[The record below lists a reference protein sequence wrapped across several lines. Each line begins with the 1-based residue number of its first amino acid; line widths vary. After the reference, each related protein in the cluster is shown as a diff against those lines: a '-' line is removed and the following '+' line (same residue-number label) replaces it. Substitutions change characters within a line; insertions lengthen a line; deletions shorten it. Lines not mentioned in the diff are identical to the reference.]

1 MLWIMWNHCLSINND
16 KKDLDKVEVI
26 LGFKIT
32 RSKRELFLW
41 NSQSWED
48 LMEMLL
54 FEWKLATCKH
64 ILWSKCKNTWDGVKQ
79 TEYVS
84 IIDTP

>member
-1 MLWIMWNHCLSINND
+1 MLWIMWNHCLSNNID

-32 RSKRELFLW
+32 ISKKEELFW

-48 LMEMLL
+48 LKEMLL
-54 FEWKLATCKH
+54 FECKL
-64 ILWSKCKNTWDGVKQ
+64 
-79 TEYVS
+79 
-84 IIDTP
+84 

>member
-1 MLWIMWNHCLSINND
+1 MLWIMWNHCLSNNIG

-32 RSKRELFLW
+32 RSKKITFWW

-48 LMEMLL
+48 LKEMLL
-54 FEWKLATCKH
+54 FERKLAS
-64 ILWSKCKNTWDGVKQ
+64 IY
-79 TEYVS
+79 YVPS
-84 IIDTP
+84 VRTLEMELNK